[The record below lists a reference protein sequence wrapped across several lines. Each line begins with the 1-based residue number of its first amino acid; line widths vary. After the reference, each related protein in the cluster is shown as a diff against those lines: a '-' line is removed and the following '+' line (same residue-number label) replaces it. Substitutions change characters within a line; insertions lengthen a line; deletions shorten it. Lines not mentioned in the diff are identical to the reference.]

1 MRLKIIFLIILLGG
15 SFTLLAQRNENA
27 IRQLLSKQTECWN
40 KGDIEGFMQT
50 YWQSDSLLYVGKSG
64 VTYGWHRTLER
75 YRKSYP
81 DRAAM
86 GTLQF
91 TIIKVQQ
98 LSSKMYNVVGK
109 WQLTRVSG
117 NVEGHY
123 TLLLRKI
130 NGKWLIVQDHSS

>member
-15 SFTLLAQRNENA
+15 SFTLLAQRNENP

-75 YRKSYP
+75 YKKSYP

-109 WQLTRVSG
+109 WQLTRASG

>member
-27 IRQLLSKQTECWN
+27 IRQLLSNQTECWN

-75 YRKSYP
+75 YKKSYP

-98 LSSKMYNVVGK
+98 LSSKMYNVVDK

>member
-75 YRKSYP
+75 YKKSYP

-109 WQLTRVSG
+109 W
-117 NVEGHY
+117 
-123 TLLLRKI
+123 
-130 NGKWLIVQDHSS
+130 

>member
-27 IRQLLSKQTECWN
+27 IRQLLSNQTECWN

-75 YRKSYP
+75 YKKSYP

-109 WQLTRVSG
+109 WQLTRVSS

>member
-75 YRKSYP
+75 YKKSYP

-109 WQLTRVSG
+109 WQLTRASG

>member
-75 YRKSYP
+75 YKKSYP

>member
-27 IRQLLSKQTECWN
+27 IRQLLSNQTECWN

-75 YRKSYP
+75 YKKSYP

>member
-27 IRQLLSKQTECWN
+27 IRQLLSNQTECWN

-75 YRKSYP
+75 YKNLIPTERPWAPCSLP
-81 DRAAM
+81 
-86 GTLQF
+86 
-91 TIIKVQQ
+91 
-98 LSSKMYNVVGK
+98 
-109 WQLTRVSG
+109 
-117 NVEGHY
+117 
-123 TLLLRKI
+123 LLKYSNFPLKCTM
-130 NGKWLIVQDHSS
+130 

>member
-75 YRKSYP
+75 YKKSYP

-123 TLLLRKI
+123 TLSLRKI